1 MKGIMGNQ
9 LNFILFLLK
18 KKYIMLKKTEITICL
33 GSSCFSRGNNK
44 NLEIIKDYISENN
57 LKDKVDFRGHLCAE
71 MCNKGPVVK
80 INGKIYFDINRDNI
94 ISILDSYFKK
104 NQE

>member
-1 MKGIMGNQ
+1 MKGFMGNQ

-18 KKYIMLKKTEITICL
+18 KCIMLKKTEITICL

-80 INGKIYFDINRDNI
+80 INGKTYFDINRDNI
-94 ISILDSYFKK
+94 ISILDSYFKN

>member
-1 MKGIMGNQ
+1 
-9 LNFILFLLK
+9 
-18 KKYIMLKKTEITICL
+18 MLKKTEITICL

-71 MCNKGPVVK
+71 MCNRGPVVK